1 MAQTNQHSFILRP
14 TSIEGGGVGVFALHD
29 IDPETW
35 LALKPRGESVGIN
48 IKEEDI
54 PKELITYCVANND
67 GTWNCPPEFNHMHMV
82 WYLNHS
88 ITPNA
93 DKRDDGYY
101 STRHIMAGEEI
112 TIDYN
117 ILGEP
122 EEKKE
127 DYYRII

>member
-1 MAQTNQHSFILRP
+1 MTTDSNSFILKP
-14 TSIEGGGVGVFALHD
+14 TRIEGAGVGVFVLHD
-29 IDPETW
+29 IEADTW
-35 LALKPRGESVGIN
+35 LALKPRGESVGVN
-48 IKEEDI
+48 VKEEDI
-54 PKELITYCVANND
+54 PKELIAYCVANSD

-88 ITPNA
+88 DTPNA

-101 STRHIMAGEEI
+101 STKLIKAGEEV

-117 ILGEP
+117 ILDEP

-127 DYYRII
+127 DYYKKS